1 MSERAD
7 TRRRMALPLGAAA
20 ICIVGLIICA
30 FIDPRI
36 AAAGW
41 LVGFS
46 FWSGIAIGSLLLLMI
61 RRLTG
66 GRWGDVIR
74 PDLERSAAT
83 IPLLVVLIIPLFVA
97 IPTLFPWAQGAAGIK
112 PDVLHAYLNMPLF
125 IVRSLIAIA
134 GWSVLA
140 ILLAR
145 LAGRRGQ
152 LVAAVGLVF
161 HCLII
166 GPIGFDWVLS
176 LAPPFGSSSFGA
188 SVAIIQLIA
197 ALAWTVMRAPP
208 PAHDEVAGDLGG
220 LLLAFLLGITYV
232 DFMAVLVIWYGDVP
246 TTSGWFVAREPW
258 RALAIAAF
266 VLVAL
271 VPILALMLT
280 RARRDASG
288 LRAVGAC
295 VLIGLFCYDAY
306 LIVPPFGFLA
316 LIPAALATLAIGL
329 LFVVLTAAVVPFWRT
344 RARPAYGD

>member
-1 MSERAD
+1 MSTHAD
-7 TRRRMALPLGAAA
+7 ARGMVLPIGAAA
-20 ICIVGLIICA
+20 ICIVGVVICA
-30 FIDPRI
+30 FVGPKM

-41 LVGFS
+41 LVGFL
-46 FWSGIAIGSLLLLMI
+46 FWSAIAIGSLLLMMI

-97 IPTLFPWAQGAAGIK
+97 IPTLFPWAQGAPGIK
-112 PDVLHAYLNMPLF
+112 PDVLHAYLNTPLF
-125 IVRSLIAIA
+125 IVRSLIALS

-140 ILLAR
+140 IVLPR

-152 LVAAVGLVF
+152 LVAALGLAF
-161 HCLII
+161 HCLVI

-188 SVAIIQLIA
+188 SVAITQLIA
-197 ALAWTVMRAPP
+197 ALAWTVTRVPAPDDDP
-208 PAHDEVAGDLGG
+208 VVGDLGG
-220 LLLAFLLGITYV
+220 LLLTFLLGITYV

-246 TTSGWFVAREPW
+246 ITSVWFVMREPW
-258 RALAIAAF
+258 SALAIAAF

-271 VPILALMLT
+271 APILALVLT
-280 RARRDASG
+280 RARRSAPG
-288 LRAVGAC
+288 LRLVGAC
-295 VLIGLFCYDAY
+295 VLVGLFCYDAY
-306 LIVPPFGFLA
+306 LIVPLFGALA
-316 LIPAALATLAIGL
+316 LIPALLATLAIGL
-329 LFVVLTAAVVPFWRT
+329 LFVVLTTGIRPIVAS